1 MGKLFL
7 LYLSM
12 SLAFIPNSLS
22 GGAGGVTAIGGG
34 GAGPGGKPPGSRK
47 CDKLLNVTF
56 YSKVRRI
63 RVYNINKAISSNFT
77 KGHSKG
83 KEIINF

>member
-1 MGKLFL
+1 MGKMIL

-56 YSKVRRI
+56 YSKVRRT
-63 RVYNINKAISSNFT
+63 RDYNINKVLAT
-77 KGHSKG
+77 HGY
-83 KEIINF
+83 

>member
-1 MGKLFL
+1 MGKMIL

-34 GAGPGGKPPGSRK
+34 GAGPGGKPPGSTK
-47 CDKLLNVTF
+47 CDKLLNVRF
-56 YSKVRRI
+56 YTNVGRA
-63 RVYNINKAISSNFT
+63 RVYNIYKVLST
-77 KGHSKG
+77 HY
-83 KEIINF
+83 